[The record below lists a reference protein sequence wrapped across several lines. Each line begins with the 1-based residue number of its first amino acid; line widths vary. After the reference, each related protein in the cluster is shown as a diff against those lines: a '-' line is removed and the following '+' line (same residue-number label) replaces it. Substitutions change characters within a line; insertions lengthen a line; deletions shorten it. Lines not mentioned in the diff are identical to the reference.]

1 MKPVYRIYITG
12 ASCAG
17 VTTLG
22 RRLAHQLAIQ
32 HLDVDDYYWMPTSP
46 PFTTKRPPEE
56 RVSLIRQ
63 AQGAA
68 GWVLTG
74 SFDGWGDPLI
84 DDVDLIVFVYTPT
97 PVRLERLL
105 AREKDRFGDR
115 IMPGGDMHDI
125 HIAFYQ
131 WASRYDDPEF
141 SGRNR
146 ARHEA
151 WLSDKT
157 VPVLRLDGTHD
168 VDDLATTVIAAL
180 TKKRNGPSASV

>member
-1 MKPVYRIYITG
+1 MKPDYRIYITG

-22 RRLAHQLAIQ
+22 RRLAHQLAVQ
-32 HLDVDDYYWMPTSP
+32 HLDVDDFYWMPTNP
-46 PFTTKRPPEE
+46 PFTTKRPSEE

-63 AQGAA
+63 QQADA

-74 SFDGWGDPLI
+74 SFDGWGDTLI
-84 DDVDLIVFVYTPT
+84 DAVDLIVFVYVPT

-105 AREKDRFGDR
+105 AREKVRYGDR

-125 HIAFYQ
+125 HVAFLQ

-151 WLSDKT
+151 WLSHQT
-157 VPVLRLDGTHD
+157 SAVVRLDGTLD
-168 VDDLATTVIAAL
+168 VDDLAARVIAAL
-180 TKKRNGPSASV
+180 TKGNARPGIA

>member
-1 MKPVYRIYITG
+1 MKPDDRIYITG

-22 RRLAHQLAIQ
+22 ERLAHQLAVQ
-32 HLDVDDYYWMPTSP
+32 HLDVDDFYWIPTSP
-46 PFTTKRPPEE
+46 PFAKKRPPEE

-63 AQGAA
+63 EQENG

-74 SFDGWGDPLI
+74 SFDGWGDTLI
-84 DDVDLIVFVYTPT
+84 NDVDLIVFIYTPT
-97 PVRLERLL
+97 SVRLKRLL
-105 AREKDRFGDR
+105 AREKERYGDR

-125 HIAFYQ
+125 HVAFRQ

-146 ARHEA
+146 VRHEA
-151 WLSDKT
+151 WLSDQT
-157 VPVLRLDGTHD
+157 VPVIRLDGTHA
-168 VDDLATTVIAAL
+168 VEDLAETVIAAL
-180 TKKRNGPSASV
+180 SKDVP